1 VELHNVE
8 LSMIYL
14 CNFGDKKKVN
24 KEGSEKCTFFFIRKF
39 QKAKTQVIKFGC
51 FSNYVRKYKRR
62 DDGIL

>member
-1 VELHNVE
+1 
-8 LSMIYL
+8 MYI
-14 CNFGDKKKVN
+14 
-24 KEGSEKCTFFFIRKF
+24 FFITKF